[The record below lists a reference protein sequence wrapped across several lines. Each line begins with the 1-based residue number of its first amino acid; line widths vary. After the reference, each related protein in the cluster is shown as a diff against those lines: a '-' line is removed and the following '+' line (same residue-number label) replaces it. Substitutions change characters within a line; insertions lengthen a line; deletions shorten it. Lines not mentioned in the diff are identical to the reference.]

1 MNSSRLVII
10 LVLVALLSWTGY
22 SLIRQK
28 WEVEKES
35 AIVSEAVNKLN
46 TENKYIQA
54 NINYFEHPENL
65 VKEAQSRF
73 NYKKEG
79 EKLMIV
85 VPDTVSSA
93 TSTKK

>member
-1 MNSSRLVII
+1 MSSSRLVII
-10 LVLVALLSWTGY
+10 IVLIALLTWTGY

-28 WEVEKES
+28 WEIEKES

-46 TENKYIQA
+46 TENKSIQA
-54 NINYFEHPENL
+54 DVNYFGHPENL

-73 NYKKEG
+73 NYKKDG

-85 VPDTVSSA
+85 VPEAASTT
-93 TSTKK
+93 TSTKQ